1 MSVSCG
7 GKEGGTSV
15 VIENPL
21 GTQTFRSSGAHRIGF
36 SDTLW
41 FGTDHFTL
49 CHHLEGLR
57 AIVEYKPST
66 DKDLT
71 GEWLGLELRQ
81 DLSAISAKPADPV
94 AQHATAAVPAGPTN

>member
-1 MSVSCG
+1 LKKASCPITTPTQ
-7 GKEGGTSV
+7 KS
-15 VIENPL
+15 PL

-71 GEWLGLELRQ
+71 GEWLGLELRE
-81 DLSAISAKPADPV
+81 DLPAMSAKPADPT
-94 AQHATAAVPAGPTN
+94 AQHATAAAPAGPTN